1 MPKWEIY
8 APCFIDY
15 EGAYDAPD
23 FSSAFGVRVDG
34 QFGEGSFS
42 ASVKS
47 DDQDD
52 SKLHINAVFESNAQE
67 VTAEALRLL
76 DRICK
81 AVTFSIQRQ
90 NANSHLGHAVVSYQ
104 PQAVKVSPVSPDK
117 PARVWQKGNAVVVEM
132 VEHVRITESLH
143 VKMSSI
149 IDPSDF
155 GDYFGAMA
163 GAGENEYL
171 FDLYYQALRSRHPRT
186 KFYDAYAVVEWFENS
201 FRDMVTPI
209 AAPEKIEKLF
219 ADEEFIAL
227 LRRYFPNQQQCNRV
241 RAAFKR
247 ELSRLTLEGRRKLL
261 KFLATEYDLREV
273 HLAGRSYKA
282 DEVLVKAMEARHRIF
297 HGGPTPAD
305 IKELADCLIQ
315 VVGELLYAHFVR
327 RERQV
332 I

>member
-1 MPKWEIY
+1 MPRWEIY

-15 EGAYDAPD
+15 QGAYDAPN

-34 QFGEGSFS
+34 RFGEGSFS

-47 DDQDD
+47 DDEDD
-52 SKLHINAVFESNAQE
+52 SKLHISATFEQDYGE
-67 VTAEALRLL
+67 VTAKALKLL

-81 AVTFSIQRQ
+81 AITFSIQRQ
-90 NANSHLGHAVVSYQ
+90 NANNHLGHAVVSYQ
-104 PQAVKVSPVSPDK
+104 PQAVKVSPISPDE
-117 PARVWQKGNAVVVEM
+117 PARVRQKGNAVVIEM

-143 VKMSSI
+143 IKMTRI

-155 GDYFGAMA
+155 GDYFAAMA

-186 KFYDAYAVVEWFENS
+186 KFYDAYAVVEWCENY
-201 FRDMVTPI
+201 FRGRVTPI
-209 AAPEKIEKLF
+209 TAPEKIGKLF
-219 ADEEFIAL
+219 GDEEFAML
-227 LRRYFPNQQQCNRV
+227 LRRYFPDQQQYDRV

-247 ELSRLTLEGRRKLL
+247 ELSRLTLEGRRNLL
-261 KFLATEYDLREV
+261 RLLAAEYGFGEV
-273 HLAGRSYKA
+273 HLTGRSYKA
-282 DEVLVKAMEARHRIF
+282 DEVLVKAVEARHRIF

-315 VVGELLYAHFVR
+315 VVGELLYAHFVK
-327 RERQV
+327 RER
-332 I
+332 